1 MQKGQK
7 TLDEISRQPFIF
19 DAVWNDRDDIA
30 SIFIGIL
37 EEYAPDE
44 IIITGCGTS
53 YYLSQA
59 AAPVLAHFLRM
70 PVKAVPSSEL
80 FLFTNTY
87 LHGQKVLLI
96 AVSRSGQTTE
106 TVKAVRVLKEQPN
119 VFALAVSCYADSDLC
134 HAADR
139 YIISSEAKEQSV
151 VMTGSFSSMLYIL
164 MLAAFSAAK
173 ENALL
178 KEASRLASEAERLLP
193 DMNDLAQTI
202 MSSRS
207 LSHFVYLGSG
217 PNYGLSQEAMLKV
230 KEMAIV
236 TSEGYH
242 AMEFRHGPKSIV
254 NPNMLISMFMSDD
267 AIEYEV
273 NLLEEIKGLGGVTLA
288 ICDGTGER
296 VRPAADYVMDIACG
310 MSQWVR
316 LPIYIIQAQLLAFY
330 LATSVKGIDPDSPQ
344 NLSQVVTL

>member
-1 MQKGQK
+1 MQRGQK
-7 TLDEISRQPFIF
+7 TLDEIQRQPLIWN
-19 DAVWNDRDDIA
+19 AVWKDREDIA
-30 SIFIGIL
+30 SVFNGIMT
-37 EEYAPDE
+37 EHMPDE

-59 AAPVLAHFLRM
+59 AASVMANFLHM

-80 FLFTNTY
+80 FLFPDIY
-87 LHGQKVLLI
+87 LRGQKVLLI

-106 TVKAVRVLKEQPN
+106 TVKAVQVLKEKPG
-119 VFALAVSCYADSDLC
+119 VFTLAVSCYADSDLC
-134 HAADR
+134 QAADR
-139 YIISSEAKEQSV
+139 YIVSREAKEQSV

-164 MLAAFSAAK
+164 MLAAFSVAGQN
-173 ENALL
+173 ELL
-178 KEASRLASEAERLLP
+178 EQASRLSSEAERLLP
-193 DMNDLAQTI
+193 QMKDLVQNIVAGHA
-202 MSSRS
+202 
-207 LSHFVYLGSG
+207 LAHFVYLGSG

-254 NPNMLISMFMSDD
+254 NARMLISMFISDS
-267 AIEYEV
+267 AKEYELK
-273 NLLEEIKGLGGVTLA
+273 LLKEIKDLGGITLA
-288 ICDGTGER
+288 ICDGDSQ
-296 VRPAADYVMDIACG
+296 VVKASADYIMDIACG

-316 LPIYIIQAQLLAFY
+316 LPLYIMQAQLLAFY
-330 LATSVKGIDPDSPQ
+330 LATQVKGIDPDSPQ